1 LYFWPSDVFKNI
13 LINKKFIN
21 ITFFIQNYSSMKNH
35 VIFLIAVLFINTAS
49 SAQRFKQ
56 EDTVVVLQV
65 ARETGN
71 GTSDHYL
78 PYKIKNVINWV
89 DQQNVR
95 HKSVLRKINPGF
107 LMLDTAIVYPTD
119 IKGVSMAPPFGF
131 MPSQPQMISN
141 VIPDSSGKFLV
152 MTFMDFEIL
161 SKKAVLAS
169 SQQNQSRNPF
179 FNNVNSEKEI
189 ADLEKQKQR
198 RISMFAALD
207 TCPVH
212 YGISTNLVRDL
223 TNEINLNFELPVKR
237 SFCLEFGAG
246 ILYATPDPKACHF
259 AGLLSEKFRI
269 RNRNLSSFDHSYLFR
284 KGFSLEVIPKFF
296 LSKKKHLYLG
306 PQLGF
311 HYYYYSDK
319 LIWLNADGSDY
330 YHRSFYA
337 LQSEKSAAVN
347 LNFLLGVQTPQIKKF
362 LFDAFFSIGM
372 TYRGGIVTR
381 SLEMSYG
388 SSGSHTDFL
397 DPPQMLKVQG
407 WELSVQLGFKIGW
420 RFGKAKLYG

>member
-1 LYFWPSDVFKNI
+1 
-13 LINKKFIN
+13 
-21 ITFFIQNYSSMKNH
+21 MKNYL
-35 VIFLIAVLFINTAS
+35 IFLIAVLFINTAS

-56 EDTVVVLQV
+56 EDTVVVFRV
-65 ARETGN
+65 AFETGN
-71 GTSDHYL
+71 GTSDHYI
-78 PYKIKNVINWV
+78 PYKINNVINWV
-89 DQQNVR
+89 DQQNAR
-95 HKSVLRKINPGF
+95 HKSEIRKINPGF
-107 LMLDTAIVYPTD
+107 LILDTAMVYPTD
-119 IKGVSMAPPFGF
+119 IKGVSMAPFGF
-131 MPSQPQMISN
+131 FPSQPQVAPN
-141 VIPDSSGKFLV
+141 VIPDSSGNFSI
-152 MTFMDFEIL
+152 MTYMDFEIF
-161 SKKAVLAS
+161 SKKLALAS
-169 SQQNQSRNPF
+169 SQQNQNRNPF
-179 FNNVNSEKEI
+179 FNNVDSEKYI

-198 RISMFAALD
+198 RIAMFAALD

-246 ILYATPDPKACHF
+246 ILYATPDPKRCHI
-259 AGLLSEKFRI
+259 AGGLTDLVQI
-269 RNRNLSSFDHSYLFR
+269 RDRNLSSFDHSYLFR
-284 KGFSLEVIPKFF
+284 KGFTIEVIPKFF

-319 LIWLNADGSDY
+319 RIWLNADGSDY
-330 YHRSFYA
+330 YHRAYYA

-372 TYRGGIVTR
+372 TYRRGIVSR
-381 SLEMSYG
+381 SIEMIYG
-388 SSGSHTDFL
+388 SGGSSADFF
-397 DPPQMLKVQG
+397 DPPQILKLGG

>member
-1 LYFWPSDVFKNI
+1 
-13 LINKKFIN
+13 
-21 ITFFIQNYSSMKNH
+21 MKNH

-49 SAQRFKQ
+49 LAQRFKQ
-56 EDTVVVLQV
+56 EDTVVVFQV
-65 ARETGN
+65 AYETGN
-71 GTSDHYL
+71 GTSIHYL

-89 DQQNVR
+89 DQQNVQ

-107 LMLDTAIVYPTD
+107 LMLDTAIVYPAD

-131 MPSQPQMISN
+131 FPSQPQMTSN
-141 VIPDSSGKFLV
+141 VIPDSSGIFRV

-169 SQQNQSRNPF
+169 SQQNHNRNPF
-179 FNNVNSEKEI
+179 FNNIDREKEI
-189 ADLEKQKQR
+189 AGLEKQKQR
-198 RISMFAALD
+198 RIAMFAALD

-259 AGLLSEKFRI
+259 AGLLSENFRI
-269 RNRNLSSFDHSYLFR
+269 RDRNLSSFDHSYLFR
-284 KGFSLEVIPKFF
+284 KGFTFEVIPKFF

-311 HYYYYSDK
+311 HYYYYNDK
-319 LIWLNADGSDY
+319 RIWLNAAGSDD
-330 YHRSFYA
+330 YHVALYA

-347 LNFLLGVQTPQIKKF
+347 LNFMLGVQTPMIKRF

-372 TYRGGIVTR
+372 TYRGGVVTR
-381 SLEMSYG
+381 KMNITYYG
-388 SSGSHTDFL
+388 YGGSHTDFF

-420 RFGKAKLYG
+420 RFGKAKLSG